1 MDRGKKVLLEAVKGQ
16 NIAVRMLERE
26 IQRGGLPGT
35 LLFYGP
41 DRSGKFFTAL
51 ELARVL
57 NCHTKGSHSC
67 RCSSCMSIQKLVSPD
82 LYVISSSDLNNTFA
96 FWKACGVRKENV
108 QQLIQDIRRLE
119 LSLFWEESM
128 GKAFEELAQL
138 MRTQEDVR
146 DNFEQLMNYVTKLLR
161 SKKNPV
167 ITINMIREVQK
178 FLSRRSG
185 DALFRVVIVDGAEYM
200 NEEASNSFLKISEEN
215 PPDSYIILTTTNR
228 DLLKE
233 TIVSRCRAYRFVAL
247 SPDTRQEIDAVC
259 FGCETVGTL
268 KRETYDYDKDLMVSY
283 LDRLKSAGRNLE
295 ALVKMIDEITTNGH
309 VFQFLDFMKD
319 RMRKQML
326 TEVDLPMGKM
336 YEIEGFVKT
345 ISEIKNAIVN
355 NNVNQEVA
363 FTDFIMNDIHFI
375 MNAIPGVYV

>member
-1 MDRGKKVLLEAVKGQ
+1 
-16 NIAVRMLERE
+16 
-26 IQRGGLPGT
+26 
-35 LLFYGP
+35 
-41 DRSGKFFTAL
+41 
-51 ELARVL
+51 
-57 NCHTKGSHSC
+57 
-67 RCSSCMSIQKLVSPD
+67 MSIQKLVSPD